1 MTGLSQASLSQRGG
15 RSGTRGVV
23 SIPRVLFLGCAIAVM
38 SCKPAIATS
47 DECEQVARHLADL
60 QVKKEKRPPLG
71 RLASKGFDTK
81 ENEDAVFAEAKDN
94 AKARCVKGWKRA
106 IYDCMMQAQE
116 IEAADKCRFE

>member
-1 MTGLSQASLSQRGG
+1 MTRLSEASLSQRAG
-15 RSGTRGVV
+15 RSGTRGLVLL
-23 SIPRVLFLGCAIAVM
+23 PRIVLLGCAVAVM
-38 SCKPAIATS
+38 SCKPAIATG

-81 ENEDAVFAEAKDN
+81 ENEDAVFNEAKDN
-94 AKARCVKGWKRA
+94 AKARCAKGWKRA